1 MKSLAVASVL
11 AALALPAVASSEE
24 TAPGAAQPSQSSPSQ
39 QPSPRPSS
47 PPPAR
52 TSQPAQGGGADAERR
67 KLEEDIARELGAA
80 GKAQAP
86 GAPAQPSTPTAS
98 SPQGQGQPALG
109 GNPVAR
115 VLLLP
120 DISAIGSFAGAF
132 DTYDVPGRSPRAGL
146 YGPKDKPTA
155 LFDEL
160 ELGLQSVVDP
170 YGRADVFIS
179 FTPDGVSVEEAYF
192 TTLTL
197 PGGLQVRAGKLFSP
211 FGRQNQQHPHTWDF
225 VDAPLGSGRV
235 LSEDVLS
242 GPGVDVSWLT
252 PLPWFAELHVAG
264 QGTNPDP
271 AAVDPVER
279 PTAVARF
286 LQYGAL
292 GEATTV
298 GVGASAARRSETTGA
313 FRDLGGLDLY
323 VKIRPPSTRAYL
335 ALQGELFGR
344 KFRNVEGGRADV
356 GGYAQA
362 VWRQDAYWA
371 YGVRYDEGPSAGE
384 AASGRERRASALGIW
399 YPSEFERIRLQ
410 LTYDRR
416 PLRQDGLEALLA
428 LEFIIGSHG
437 AHPF

>member
-1 MKSLAVASVL
+1 MRSLVVASVL

-24 TAPGAAQPSQSSPSQ
+24 TTPPAQAPQSQPPSQPAPGASEDES
-39 QPSPRPSS
+39 
-47 PPPAR
+47 
-52 TSQPAQGGGADAERR
+52 RR
-67 KLEEDIARELGAA
+67 KLEEDIARDLGTSAGQ
-80 GKAQAP
+80 GKAGPPAGQAPAVSAPQAQGQAP
-86 GAPAQPSTPTAS
+86 GGSAFAH
-98 SPQGQGQPALG
+98 
-109 GNPVAR
+109 

-120 DISAIGSFAGAF
+120 DISAIGSFAGAYDSF
-132 DTYDVPGRSPRAGL
+132 DVPRLSPRAGL

-197 PGGLQVRAGKLFSP
+197 PAGFQLRAGKLFSP

-225 VDAPLGSGRV
+225 VDAPLGSSR
-235 LSEDVLS
+235 LLAEDVLS

-252 PLPWFAELHVAG
+252 PLPWFAELHLAG
-264 QGTNPDP
+264 QSTSPDP
-271 AAVDPVER
+271 GAVDPAER

-286 LQYGAL
+286 LQYGSL

-298 GVGASAARRSETTGA
+298 GLGVSAMRRSEATGA
-313 FRDLGGLDLY
+313 FRDVGGVDLY
-323 VKIRPPSTRAYL
+323 VKIRPPASRAYL

-344 KFRNVEGGRADV
+344 RFRNVEGGRADA

-362 VWRQDAYWA
+362 VLRQDAYWA
-371 YGVRYDEGPSAGE
+371 YGARYDDGPAAGE
-384 AASGRERRASALGIW
+384 ASPGRERRWSGIAIW
-399 YPSEFERIRLQ
+399 YPTEFERVRLQ

-416 PLRQDGLEALLA
+416 PLGQDGVEALLGF
-428 LEFIIGSHG
+428 EFIIGSHG